1 MEPAFWAEAPP
12 VNIGVVLLA
21 GADGT
26 PVPTGMPP
34 VVGGQE
40 APPGQT
46 TGTTVVAGTDGQ
58 LAPPG
63 QTTAAVLVVAGAEAG
78 GATTDVGLMQST
90 PSQTTVEVYTV
101 EVGLP
106 TGQSV
111 TVGAQEVIV
120 YTAVE

>member
-34 VVGGQE
+34 VVGGQ
-40 APPGQT
+40 
-46 TGTTVVAGTDGQ
+46 

-63 QTTAAVLVVAGAEAG
+63 QTTAAVVAGAAGQLAPPGQTYGVEMGEAEPLG
-78 GATTDVGLMQST
+78 DA
-90 PSQTTVEVYTV
+90 
-101 EVGLP
+101 
-106 TGQSV
+106 V
-111 TVGAQEVIV
+111 TVI
-120 YTAVE
+120 

>member
-12 VNIGVVLLA
+12 VNIGVVVLA

-40 APPGQT
+40 APPGHT

-63 QTTAAVLVVAGAEAG
+63 QTTAAVVAGAEEAG
-78 GATTDVGLMQST
+78 GATMDVGLVQST

>member
-34 VVGGQE
+34 VVGGQL

-63 QTTAAVLVVAGAEAG
+63 QTTAAVVAGAEEAG
-78 GATTDVGLMQST
+78 GATMDVGLVQST
-90 PSQTTVEVYTV
+90 PSQTMVEVYTV

>member
-34 VVGGQE
+34 VVGGQL

-63 QTTAAVLVVAGAEAG
+63 QTTAAVVAGAEEAG
-78 GATTDVGLMQST
+78 GATDVGLVQST